1 VRTIL
6 FINWYNEGRPERA
19 VELLDCLNKNLQNKA
34 IDFVVNIS
42 DTPAPDSRVIN
53 APYKDRLTFSDFFHC
68 INQTIQPDDISI
80 IANLDI
86 FFDETIGHVKNITRS
101 MCYALSRW
109 EILPDGT
116 KNHRQ
121 VQVLGDSQDVWIFKG
136 KIRNMANAS
145 FHLGKLGCDNR
156 IAHEIKQ
163 AGYLITN
170 PSKTIKAWHLHN
182 SGIRNYDPVRRNA
195 VPPPYHRIK
204 PHAL

>member
-6 FINWYNEGRPERA
+6 FINWYQEERPARA
-19 VELLDCLNKNLQNKA
+19 AELLNCLHKNIGNKA
-34 IDFVVNIS
+34 IDFIVNIS
-42 DTPAPDSRVIN
+42 DVPVPDKRVIN
-53 APYKDRLTFSDFFHC
+53 APYKDRLTFSDFFYC
-68 INQTIQPDDISI
+68 INQTIQPEDISI

-86 FFDETIGHVKNITRS
+86 FFDETIVHVKHMTRS

-109 EILPDGT
+109 EIMPDGS
-116 KNHRQ
+116 KNPQQ
-121 VQVLGDSQDVWIFKG
+121 VQTLGDSQDVWIFKG
-136 KIRNMANAS
+136 RIRSMVHAN
-145 FHLGKLGCDNR
+145 FPLGKLGCDNR

-182 SGIRNYDPVRRNA
+182 SGIRNYDAVKRDV

-204 PHAL
+204 PHHL